1 MSGDYSRHRF
11 DPRNNYT
18 GVKMQQGRVQLDADW
33 NEWTDTID
41 RHTRA
46 ETVDTF
52 GIYNT
57 PGIDAV
63 AVVSLQT
70 PNAFLIEV
78 SSGSFTIGQG
88 RMYVNGL
95 LAENFGDTEGPQV
108 FDPVLAE
115 LRGQNP
121 IAYAQQP
128 YHPAPASLP
137 TAGPHLAY
145 LEVWQREVTHLQ
157 RPDLVEKAIGVDTTT
172 RSQTVWQVR
181 LLNNIGGG
189 ISCTSPDSDLA
200 AVWDAT
206 IAPSTGRLSS
216 RDNGVSTD
224 ENPCELPPSGG
235 YRGLENQL
243 YRIEIHD
250 SGGIGTATFKWSR
263 DNASVAARVVEVVSD
278 TELKLASLGRDAVLR
293 FNTNDWV
300 EIIDDWRELSGKA
313 GNPTQRIGEM
323 RRITVD
329 DTKQTISFS
338 PALPV
343 DLIPSGAGKNTVELR
358 HLRVIRWDQAGE
370 VRDSDNNVIDNL
382 DTPGSQGVIQVP
394 AATTWVA
401 LENGVQIRF
410 SQASAVGNFRC
421 NDYWTVVAR
430 TADTSVDNLNEAAPT
445 GIHHHYARLAL
456 VTFPSNETDCRTM
469 WPPDCGGSGGCCTVF
484 VSPGDDIQA
493 AIDSLPD
500 DGGCVCLKTG
510 EHQISEAIRIS
521 RSNVVLQG
529 ETPDTW
535 IRSTGVTNLL
545 IVEDVTGGWIY
556 DIQVKNIR
564 FDMPDVPMEGSE
576 LWAMVFIRRGKRISV
591 RDCSFRMTLGQPLP
605 VIGIW
610 LQRGS
615 DIRIENNRFH
625 RHFSGVYASDVAGLK
640 VLDNYLKALTYQPTD
655 ISEIPLGMW
664 GVYIENEPDTPCMI
678 EGNRIKDFWTGVHV
692 NDGAKG
698 SKIADNIITRPLL
711 LVEGDDLTGMEWWAY
726 GIEVEAADCRVEDNN
741 IGLEAPF
748 YGGILITTDHALLA
762 GNRITSPIDM
772 DFDQLPVGIYLSG
785 IGNRVADYGV
795 IRNNILEGLQNAI
808 LLEEVEGTQVVNNN
822 IDSRQERGLAVMA
835 IAATHSVIAENHIQ
849 HAILGIGIKSGSQNQ
864 VERNHVADCGNGIIV
879 QEESATE
886 VSGNVL
892 DHHRQIGIG
901 GLNLSGRI
909 SMTHNRLT
917 NCGHSGLPVGIGIVW
932 SSGNVAVES
941 CEVIDTG
948 LPREGDQTTSI
959 AALGISAWAYSCR
972 ISNNRVAYTDPG
984 RLNTN
989 LHHRALLLVGPL
1001 SYTTGGAPTGQ
1012 IVIAQGNALVSDNV
1026 FQGPGQHHLVEFMN
1040 VPLNGTLDLRFEKV
1054 TFNNNHCNHEFS
1066 QTDQEDSATVLLWGS
1081 QLIIMGNHVKAHPGM
1096 NSMDLSNSRR
1106 VTLMGNITTGNYIR
1120 VTAVVPSPIPNFNV
1134 IL

>member
-11 DPRNNYT
+11 NPRNHYT

-33 NEWTDTID
+33 NEWTDVID

-52 GIYNT
+52 GVYNT

-63 AVVSLQT
+63 AVVSPQT

-88 RMYVNGL
+88 RMYVDGL
-95 LAENFGDTEGPQV
+95 LTENFGDVDGPQV

-115 LRGQNP
+115 LYGQNP

-128 YHPAPASLP
+128 YHPAPSDLP

-181 LLNNIGGG
+181 LLDNIGAG
-189 ISCTSPDSDLA
+189 ISCTSPNSDLA
-200 AVWDAT
+200 EAWDAI
-206 IAPSTGRLSS
+206 IAPTTGRLSS
-216 RDNGVSTD
+216 RDKGVSSD
-224 ENPCELPPSGG
+224 EDPCELPPSGG

-250 SGGIGTATFKWSR
+250 GGGIGTATFKWSR
-263 DNASVAARVVEVVSD
+263 DNASVAASVVELVSN

-293 FNTNDWV
+293 FNTDDWV

-313 GNPTQRIGEM
+313 GNPAQRTGEM
-323 RRITVD
+323 RQITVD
-329 DTKQTISFS
+329 DAKQTISFS
-338 PALPV
+338 PALPA
-343 DLIPSGAGKNTVELR
+343 DLIPSGAGEDTVEQR

-382 DTPGSQGVIQVP
+382 DAPGSQGVIQVP

-410 SQASAVGNFRC
+410 SQASAGGNFHC
-421 NDYWTVVAR
+421 NDYWTVVVR
-430 TADTSVDNLNEAAPT
+430 TADASVDILNEAAPT

-456 VTFPSNETDCRTM
+456 VTFPNNETDCRTM
-469 WPPDCGGSGGCCTVF
+469 WPPDCGGSSGCCTVF

-510 EHQISEAIRIS
+510 EHQITEPIRIS
-521 RSNVVLQG
+521 RSNVLMRG
-529 ETPDTW
+529 ETPNTR
-535 IRSTGVTNLL
+535 IRSKGLANLL
-545 IVEDVTGGWIY
+545 IIEDVTGGWIY
-556 DIQVKNIR
+556 DIKVKSIR
-564 FDMPDVPMEGSE
+564 FDMPDFPIAGAD
-576 LWAMVFIRRGKRISV
+576 LPTMVFIRRGERI
-591 RDCSFRMTLGQPLP
+591 RIWDCNFRMTFDQPLP
-605 VIGIW
+605 VMGIW
-610 LQRGS
+610 LQRGN

-625 RHFSGVYASDVAGLK
+625 RHVYGVYARDVAGLK
-640 VLDNYLKALTYQPTD
+640 VIDNYMKALTYQPTD
-655 ISEIPLGMW
+655 LIEIPLAIS
-664 GVYIENEPDTPCMI
+664 GVHIENEPDTPCMI
-678 EGNRIKDFWTGVHV
+678 QGNRIKDFWTGVHV
-692 NDGAKG
+692 NDGANG
-698 SKIADNIITRPLL
+698 SKIAENTITRPLL
-711 LVEGDDLTGMEWWAY
+711 LVEGDDLVGMGWWMY
-726 GIEVEAADCRVEDNN
+726 GIEVEAADCRVEDNS

-748 YGGILITTDHALLA
+748 YGGILVTTDHALLV
-762 GNRITSPIDM
+762 GNRISSPIEM
-772 DFDQLPVGIYLSG
+772 DFEQLPVGIYLSG

-808 LLEEVEGTQVVNNN
+808 LLEEVEGTQVVNNI
-822 IDSRQERGLAVMA
+822 IDSWQERGLAVMA
-835 IAATHSVIAENHIQ
+835 IAATHSVIVENRIQ
-849 HAILGIGIKSGSQNQ
+849 HAVLGIGIKSGSQNQ
-864 VERNHVADCGNGIIV
+864 VEHNHIADCGNGIIV

-901 GLNLSGRI
+901 ALNLSGRI

-917 NCGHSGLPVGIGIVW
+917 NCGHSGLPIGIGIVW
-932 SSGNVAVES
+932 SSGDVAVES
-941 CEVIDTG
+941 CEIIDTG
-948 LPREGDQTTSI
+948 LPREGNQTTSM
-959 AALGISAWAYSCR
+959 AALGISAWADSCR

-984 RLNTN
+984 RLNTD

-1001 SYTTGGAPTGQ
+1001 SYTTGGAATGRR
-1012 IVIAQGNALVSDNV
+1012 VLSKGNALVSDNV
-1026 FQGPGQHHLVEFMN
+1026 FEGPGHRHLVEFMN
-1040 VPLNGTLDLRFEKV
+1040 VPLGGTLDLRFEKV
-1054 TFNNNHCNHEFS
+1054 TFSNNHCNHVFS
-1066 QTDQEDSATVLLWGS
+1066 LTNQEDSATVLLWGS
-1081 QLIIMGNHVKAHPGM
+1081 QLIVVGNHVKADPKM
-1096 NSMDLSNSRR
+1096 NSMDLSHCRR
-1106 VTLMGNITTGNYIR
+1106 VTLMANITTGNYIR
-1120 VTAVVPSPIPNFNV
+1120 VTAVVPTPIPNFNV